1 MDKPMRVASAGLGL
15 GVSFLLAAC
24 GGRLDDAASPA
35 AERPPQGAAQPAHA
49 APLASTAP
57 AALAD
62 ELPQLRQQIEVL
74 RREVASLRA
83 QVARIPGAVRVAE
96 PEVAHPQVDAQSRA
110 EAEREDR
117 LRLAAAEQAF
127 RSEQRDPRWSQG
139 ATATVRAA
147 LGELDDT
154 LRNQVRSVECRAQSC
169 RVEIGADSSGQLMQ
183 DLPLMLSRLGS
194 TLPHATAAQ
203 VDQGDGRQATVL
215 YLSR

>member
-1 MDKPMRVASAGLGL
+1 MKKPMRVATAGLSL

-24 GGRLDDAASPA
+24 GGRLDDAAPA
-35 AERPPQGAAQPAHA
+35 AERQPQGAARPANA
-49 APLASTAP
+49 APLAGITP

-83 QVARIPGAVRVAE
+83 QVARLPGAARVVE
-96 PEVAHPQVDAQSRA
+96 PEAGHPQADPQSRA

-139 ATATVRAA
+139 ATAAVRAA
-147 LGELDDT
+147 LAELDDS
-154 LRNQVRSVECRAQSC
+154 LRGQVRSVECRAQSC
-169 RVEIGADSSGQLMQ
+169 RVEIGADSSGLLMR
-183 DLPLMLSRLGS
+183 DLPLMLSRLGA
-194 TLPHATAAQ
+194 TLPSATAAQ

-215 YLSR
+215 FLSR